1 LTTRRPHDRF
11 RLEAPP
17 AADGRPRLRCPR
29 LEPPLAVVLVA
40 PEIPPNTGNIARLC
54 AATGSRLH
62 LVEPVAFRI
71 DERAV
76 RRAGLDYWPAV
87 DLSVHATFDAF
98 LRAYAGP
105 PPLLFSAL
113 APRSYLGAPWAP
125 GQALVFGRESAGLPD
140 DVVARFPERVYGIPT
155 SGPVRSLNVA
165 SAAAV
170 VVYEALR
177 RLGALEPAALG

>member
-1 LTTRRPHDRF
+1 M
-11 RLEAPP
+11 
-17 AADGRPRLRCPR
+17 
-29 LEPPLAVVLVA
+29 
-40 PEIPPNTGNIARLC
+40 
-54 AATGSRLH
+54 
-62 LVEPVAFRI
+62 
-71 DERAV
+71 
-76 RRAGLDYWPAV
+76 
-87 DLSVHATFDAF
+87 
-98 LRAYAGP
+98 
-105 PPLLFSAL
+105 LFSAL